1 MKPSHAGVSPGSGWS
16 GIKALIVA
24 VAVAAATS
32 ALLAAGCGG
41 GASGAKVAQVET
53 TQTTTTESSVT
64 GRSRGDALVAF
75 SVCMRKNGVPKFP
88 DPEAVD
94 GGMRLSFGS
103 ENGIHPNAPQFKRAQ
118 RACQKLL
125 PNGGKSSAQEQAR
138 HLQEALD
145 FARCIREHG
154 VPTFPDPKAS
164 GDGGIEWE
172 GGDIMASAQFEAA
185 DQACRKLVPGAPP
198 GSGPGERP

>member
-1 MKPSHAGVSPGSGWS
+1 MKPSHADVSSGSAWS
-16 GIKALIVA
+16 GRRALIVA
-24 VAVAAATS
+24 LAVAAATS
-32 ALLAAGCGG
+32 ALVAAGCGG
-41 GASGAKVAQVET
+41 GASGAKVAQVES
-53 TQTTTTESSVT
+53 TQTRTTAPRLT
-64 GRSRGDALVAF
+64 GRSKRDALVAF
-75 SVCMRKNGVPKFP
+75 SACMRKNGVPKFP

-103 ENGIHPNAPQFKRAQ
+103 ENGIDSNAPQFKRAQ

-125 PNGGKSSAQEQAR
+125 PNGGKSSAQERAR

-172 GGDIMASAQFEAA
+172 GGDIMASPQFETA
-185 DQACRKLVPGAPP
+185 DQACRKLVPGAPL